1 MRAVITLGGAS
12 RLKCVCARG
21 VANSLERSEANAAS
35 PPDNRFKTSDLIR
48 TDAARGKYYPVMGTC
63 LERVT

>member
-1 MRAVITLGGAS
+1 MRAVITLDGAS

-35 PPDNRFKTSDLIR
+35 PQIIALKHLI
-48 TDAARGKYYPVMGTC
+48 
-63 LERVT
+63 